1 MEKDR
6 LLSLTY
12 NDKLEFIFNNE
23 HLDIF
28 VNDID
33 SSIRREVAKQGYGLE
48 KLISDKDKYVRCEVA
63 YQGYGL
69 DIIINDKDIDVR
81 EEVIWYCR
89 KHQDKEEC
97 KKILTLYNL

>member
-28 VNDID
+28 VNNID
-33 SSIRREVAKQGYGLE
+33 SGIRR
-48 KLISDKDKYVRCEVA
+48 EVA

-69 DIIINDKDIDVR
+69 DILINDKDIDVR